1 MNEEWDWG
9 TNKMHRNFQ
18 DKTHISGVVCQ
29 YDAEGWHDGGGIS
42 LTGWGVFLSFCIGCD
57 GVWWGWV
64 GGTGALWGPW

>member
-1 MNEEWDWG
+1 MKNETEVPIKCIG
-9 TNKMHRNFQ
+9 TFKIKH
-18 DKTHISGVVCQ
+18 TSGVVCQ

>member
-1 MNEEWDWG
+1 MNEEWDH
-9 TNKMHRNFQ
+9 KMHGNFQ

-42 LTGWGVFLSFCIGCD
+42 LTWWGVFLSFCIGCD

-64 GGTGALWGPW
+64 GGTGAFWGPW